1 MVRTL
6 AQAALI
12 GREEGGRERE
22 REREREGKCLDAFA
36 KSKANRRTTAKEKVF

>member
-12 GREEGGRERE
+12 GREEGGRE

>member
-12 GREEGGRERE
+12 GRGEG
-22 REREREGKCLDAFA
+22 EREREGKCLDAFA